1 MAMQWHNISTLAQTI
16 QIISPVLH
24 HADAFG
30 QIFGSA
36 VGIADG
42 VLFFVGKLAER
53 GIMSGIHAFHLTGRY
68 SVAFKLPIHGSL
80 CFGAPAP
87 HPFGA
92 AVKTTFKSAVLPIC
106 RTL

>member
-30 QIFGSA
+30 QIFGSV

-53 GIMSGIHAFHLTGRY
+53 EGLCQASMPSTLQ
-68 SVAFKLPIHGSL
+68 VATP
-80 CFGAPAP
+80 
-87 HPFGA
+87 
-92 AVKTTFKSAVLPIC
+92 
-106 RTL
+106 